1 MSVLET
7 ELQAREQRARSGQ
20 LRVEVER
27 VEFVILVA
35 DVQQSELD
43 FSRAPWKAVTDE
55 GIELPEIIA
64 GQRSRIAFI
73 GLSRPDGFHFA
84 EEAATVVK
92 ESVKI
97 YLLQRGADIAVRAR
111 AEEAT

>member
-1 MSVLET
+1 MSVLEI

-27 VEFVILVA
+27 FEFVIPVA

-43 FSRAPWKAVTDE
+43 FDRAPWKTVTDE

-92 ESVKI
+92 ASVKI
-97 YLLQRGADIAVRAR
+97 YLLQRGADIAVLAR

>member
-1 MSVLET
+1 MM
-7 ELQAREQRARSGQ
+7 
-20 LRVEVER
+20 
-27 VEFVILVA
+27 
-35 DVQQSELD
+35 
-43 FSRAPWKAVTDE
+43 KAITDL
-55 GIELPEIIA
+55 GIVLPEIIA

-84 EEAATVVK
+84 EEAAAVVK

-111 AEEAT
+111 TEEAA